1 MSNEATNPPSCGK
14 ITCRSVARRKLYE
27 LEGVDDRV
35 TFEGPAAEK
44 GRQAEEGEYP
54 REEPEPETADATVD
68 DEVRELVENT
78 EESDVDE

>member
-1 MSNEATNPPSCGK
+1 MSNEAANPPSCGK
-14 ITCRSVARRKLYE
+14 ITCRSVDRRKLYE

-54 REEPEPETADATVD
+54 REEPPEPEIDEEDMDPYEEAYAD
-68 DEVRELVENT
+68 E
-78 EESDVDE
+78 